1 MSSLSAP
8 RTRRFRL
15 KLTVTAVCLAVAGGI
30 GAWLWTGSADDSG
43 ACQKQLLADQRV
55 RSALGAEYRSD
66 LSCPALGAAVKH
78 AAMGATRGKHT
89 LRQARAM
96 QNLLTAV
103 DDTVAAG
110 DRTVDPAFA
119 VPFAQALADYA
130 DDTDQI
136 LTSVN
141 VDYIRADTSS
151 TSPWQDR
158 TGVHMS
164 VSVDTVLH
172 VVRAVS
178 DSPEAYATVR
188 DAATRRAAA
197 DLAAT
202 PATAGKETLTLRAK
216 LCGRVLGSLDG
227 VAEKVT
233 GTMGRTGARKWGGDV
248 AARLSAQASA
258 PPAYGQDAAGHL
270 IDSWK
275 QELKGADA
283 TDALARLE
291 TQSMDM
297 SRVWGKALGAD
308 SGIQDALAYGS
319 RDSAL
324 AARGDALDKLR

>member
-1 MSSLSAP
+1 M
-8 RTRRFRL
+8 
-15 KLTVTAVCLAVAGGI
+15 TVAVGAAGVITAGAV
-30 GAWLWTGSADDSG
+30 GAWLWVGSAKDSG
-43 ACQKQLLADQRV
+43 ACQKQLLADKRV

-78 AAMGATRGKHT
+78 VTMGTTPGKHT
-89 LRQARAM
+89 LQQARAM

-103 DDTVAAG
+103 DDTVGTG
-110 DRTVDPAFA
+110 DRTVDPALA
-119 VPFAQALADYA
+119 VPLAQALADYA

-164 VSVDTVLH
+164 MSVDTVLH

-188 DAATRRAAA
+188 DAATRQAAA

-202 PATAGKETLTLRAK
+202 PVTAGKETLTLRAK

-233 GTMGRTGARKWGGDV
+233 GSVGRTGARKWGGDV
-248 AARLSAQASA
+248 ATRLSAHASA
-258 PPAYGQDAAGHL
+258 PPAYGQDPAGHL

-275 QELKGADA
+275 QELKGVDA
-283 TDALARLE
+283 ADALARLE
-291 TQSMDM
+291 AQSMDM
-297 SRVWGKALGAD
+297 SRIWGKALGAD
-308 SGIQDALAYGS
+308 GGLQDSLAYGS
-319 RDSAL
+319 RDNAASA
-324 AARGDALDKLR
+324 RSDALDTLR